1 MNSFAP
7 ILLAEDDED
16 DIFLVRR
23 ALRSAGLSNPLQIV
37 RNGHEAIQYLTSE
50 GPYADRQHYPWPCL
64 LLLDLR
70 MPLMDGF
77 DVLAWL
83 QRRHRPKDLLAVI
96 LSSSKDEADM
106 LRASE
111 LGADAYCIKPD
122 AYDDLV
128 TIVRQLHQRLDQAP
142 ETPAWLAPPGDEAR
156 L

>member
-1 MNSFAP
+1 MNNFAP

-16 DIFLVRR
+16 DIFIMRR
-23 ALRSAGLSNPLQIV
+23 ALRGAGITNPLQIV
-37 RNGHEAIQYLTSE
+37 RNGREAIQYLTGE
-50 GPYADRQHYPWPCL
+50 GIYADRKQYPWPCL
-64 LLLDLR
+64 LMLDLR

-77 DVLAWL
+77 EVLAWL
-83 QRRHRPKDLLAVI
+83 QRRRRPKDLLAVI

-106 LRASE
+106 LRASQ

-128 TIVRQLHQRLDQAP
+128 SIVRQLHARLSEAP
-142 ETPAWLAPPGDEAR
+142 EVPAWLAPPGDEAR

>member
-1 MNSFAP
+1 MNNFAP

-16 DIFLVRR
+16 DIFIMRR
-23 ALRSAGLSNPLQIV
+23 ALRSAGMANPLQIV
-37 RNGHEAIQYLTSE
+37 RNGHEAIQYLNGE
-50 GPYADRQHYPWPCL
+50 GPYADRKQYPWPCL

-77 DVLAWL
+77 DVLTWL

-96 LSSSKDEADM
+96 LSSSNDEADM

-128 TIVRQLHQRLDQAP
+128 TIVRELHQRLDQVP
-142 ETPAWLAPPGDEAR
+142 EVPAWLGPPSDEAR